1 MLRRP
6 PMMPVS
12 RMAKRVGAVLA
23 ALLLVIALPA
33 ALAEVTTPTDLE
45 TPLPTVT
52 PDPGPTNAPPTEAT
66 PTDAPPPEGG
76 GRPAGG
82 RPSGSRPSGG
92 GPGGASSEEE
102 AGFRV
107 TPGQALTKT
116 HASGSG
122 DMTAYG
128 ALALTLDSEPM
139 TQLSLG
145 GQALAIDCGGTA
157 FTASLEDT
165 TLTLTAESVAEWHL
179 TLAALG
185 TLRLSGI
192 EQLRLQENG
201 WFTDLDTALTLTG
214 SAYARLRAQG
224 FVSADFLLRVTAEGI
239 AVDAAGETYRLNQS
253 RLESEEDR
261 S

>member
-1 MLRRP
+1 
-6 PMMPVS
+6 
-12 RMAKRVGAVLA
+12 MAKRAGAVLA
-23 ALLLVIALPA
+23 ALLLVIVLPA

-45 TPLPTVT
+45 TPPPTMT
-52 PDPGPTNAPPTEAT
+52 PDPEPTGT
-66 PTDAPPPEGG
+66 PSTDAPLPEGGDMPSWGG
-76 GRPAGG
+76 GRPAG
-82 RPSGSRPSGG
+82 SRPSGG
-92 GPGGASSEEE
+92 RPSGGEPGGASSEEE

-107 TPGQALTKT
+107 TPGQALTNT

-128 ALALTLDSEPM
+128 ALVLTLNSEPM

-157 FTASLEDT
+157 FTASLEAS
-165 TLTLTAESVAEWHL
+165 TLTLTAESAAEWHL

-201 WFTDLDTALTLTG
+201 WFADLDTALTLTG
-214 SAYARLRAQG
+214 SAYARLRAHG

-239 AVDAAGETYRLNQS
+239 AVDAAGETYRLHQS
-253 RLESEEDR
+253 RLESEENR